1 MKLCI
6 LGSFLWL
13 DSFIGATWLWFR
25 NIGLVYWLSS
35 SPRQHH
41 HTTITTT
48 TSFTTHFTTTL
59 DSSSELSINTNGISK
74 KTKIKLFPPISLCAN
89 NESSRKIIKIIEI
102 LQKFSVLE
110 HPILKCSIL
119 KSNLWCLKPPS
130 FLFVGAILFSWLL
143 SLYFIWSCDIRW
155 YARY

>member
-1 MKLCI
+1 M
-6 LGSFLWL
+6 
-13 DSFIGATWLWFR
+13 
-25 NIGLVYWLSS
+25 SS

-102 LQKFSVLE
+102 LQNFCVLE
-110 HPILKCSIL
+110 HSMFKHFEHFRMQFMVP
-119 KSNLWCLKPPS
+119 KPPT
-130 FLFVGAILFSWLL
+130 FQLVGAILFSWLL
-143 SLYFIWSCDIRW
+143 SLYFIW
-155 YARY
+155 

>member
-25 NIGLVYWLSS
+25 NIGLVNWMSS

-102 LQKFSVLE
+102 LQKFCVLE
-110 HPILKCSIL
+110 HSMFYKKVQHFRMQFMVP
-119 KSNLWCLKPPS
+119 KS
-130 FLFVGAILFSWLL
+130 
-143 SLYFIWSCDIRW
+143 
-155 YARY
+155 

>member
-102 LQKFSVLE
+102 LQKFCVLE
-110 HPILKCSIL
+110 HAMFYSHFLVQHFRMQLMVPKTSDFPVG
-119 KSNLWCLKPPS
+119 WCNTFQLVVELI
-130 FLFVGAILFSWLL
+130 FYMVM
-143 SLYFIWSCDIRW
+143 W
-155 YARY
+155 Y